1 MTHEASLQK
10 LLSTYLLYQYVLR
23 RTFVIKC
30 YGTTNKL
37 KRCKLL
43 SSKTLLTY
51 KALKKGTFEPFILL
65 IIYIYNGGAKGHTFT
80 FRVAKKGLF
89 FKIKAAAVGLYNL
102 HLAKIPLFSVNEHI
116 RKKMYGSWALS
127 NVLKRARKKRAL

>member
-1 MTHEASLQK
+1 MA
-10 LLSTYLLYQYVLR
+10 
-23 RTFVIKC
+23 
-30 YGTTNKL
+30 
-37 KRCKLL
+37 
-43 SSKTLLTY
+43 
-51 KALKKGTFEPFILL
+51 
-65 IIYIYNGGAKGHTFT
+65 AKGHTFT

-127 NVLKRARKKRAL
+127 NVLKRARKKRLCKIVGCPCALIKIT

>member
-1 MTHEASLQK
+1 M
-10 LLSTYLLYQYVLR
+10 
-23 RTFVIKC
+23 
-30 YGTTNKL
+30 NKL

-65 IIYIYNGGAKGHTFT
+65 IIYIYNGGKRTYFHFSS
-80 FRVAKKGLF
+80 RKKGLF

-116 RKKMYGSWALS
+116 IKKCMAAGL
-127 NVLKRARKKRAL
+127 